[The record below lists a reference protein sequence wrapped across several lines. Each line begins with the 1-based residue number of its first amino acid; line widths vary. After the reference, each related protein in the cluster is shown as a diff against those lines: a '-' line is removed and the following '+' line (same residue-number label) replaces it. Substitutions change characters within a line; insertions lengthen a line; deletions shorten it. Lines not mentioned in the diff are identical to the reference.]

1 MTETLPAMITTLP
14 APPPDRPATSTQED
28 RTGQT
33 PCPAALGTVAR
44 LRRRRVI
51 GRILLL
57 TTLLTVA
64 LAVRATGLL
73 SPPAPLL
80 PPMAGATLVAPG
92 VIRAGPPQETELL
105 LLRDSFRIR
114 TVVAI
119 GDVPAE
125 EQAVT
130 ASLGMQLHAIP
141 VAPAVAP
148 TDQQVRTVVDV
159 VRSTAAGGQG
169 SVYLHDTADDGR
181 SVAMAAMLQLVDRV
195 PLDEVLRRMPPDHQ
209 LKLSAA
215 QLQALRDA
223 AAAISG
229 PGTPNVPYTALRE
242 VTR

>member
-1 MTETLPAMITTLP
+1 MTETLPAMITTFP
-14 APPPDRPATSTQED
+14 APPPDRPATSM
-28 RTGQT
+28 
-33 PCPAALGTVAR
+33 
-44 LRRRRVI
+44 
-51 GRILLL
+51 
-57 TTLLTVA
+57 
-64 LAVRATGLL
+64 
-73 SPPAPLL
+73 

-130 ASLGMQLHAIP
+130 TSLGMQLHAIP

-148 TDQQVRTVVDV
+148 TDQQVRTVVE
-159 VRSTAAGGQG
+159 A
-169 SVYLHDTADDGR
+169 
-181 SVAMAAMLQLVDRV
+181 VDRI

-209 LKLSAA
+209 LKLRAA

-229 PGTPNVPYTALRE
+229 PDTPNVPYTALRE